1 MINTNTVVEVRYLCK
16 YFDYNEN
23 VFQFY
28 ILEPLS
34 LEPNSN
40 SALGILYFII
50 NLYLSISC
58 VSLVGQ
64 KPWICAPSIRLSLTK
79 ATV

>member
-1 MINTNTVVEVRYLCK
+1 MINTNTVVEVIYLCK

-34 LEPNSN
+34 LDQTK
-40 SALGILYFII
+40 LCFGYLVLYHKSLFI
-50 NLYLSISC
+50 Y
-58 VSLVGQ
+58 
-64 KPWICAPSIRLSLTK
+64 
-79 ATV
+79 

>member
-34 LEPNSN
+34 LEPNQT
-40 SALGILYFII
+40 LLW
-50 NLYLSISC
+50 ISC
-58 VSLVGQ
+58 T
-64 KPWICAPSIRLSLTK
+64 LS
-79 ATV
+79 